1 MSENR
6 LTLPADM
13 LESVLKDARRLAD
26 EAQGLL
32 APVVE
37 QRDHL
42 RSELIDAQQIITVP
56 EPAETVSLAAVDGGS
71 VIDQMYAA
79 DRLVVAAVVAEGM
92 RTSRTGELH
101 HATWTRTLA
110 HQLDL
115 DRLASAVMICLELQL
130 LQGVNHQVRI
140 FDGSHQ
146 TPIIALNS
154 ALSSRNPTVRA
165 TTAQLIHETGAVDA
179 LRTMCHDREGS
190 RIVGL
195 PKADSS
201 TEFCRKYSRNLGF
214 ELPPITD
221 RFLATQVL
229 EPGEMLLPRKP
240 ENWHGL
246 HINFRKTIESD
257 DEAEQNP
264 AVQHL
269 VEKSAEELDDVIE
282 PLRNCHKKGQ
292 GVGITYLKPHRSDTC
307 VKLEFKASL
316 GPDHGTWLASIL
328 AAEAVSPHMQEPY
341 AQFVADLWAKNVS
354 MAADALGAAVRH
366 KLSPDAAW
374 AQYLTLGYR
383 TQTAGGHQ

>member
-115 DRLASAVMICLELQL
+115 DRLASV
-130 LQGVNHQVRI
+130 
-140 FDGSHQ
+140 
-146 TPIIALNS
+146 
-154 ALSSRNPTVRA
+154 LS
-165 TTAQLIHETGAVDA
+165 
-179 LRTMCHDREGS
+179 
-190 RIVGL
+190 
-195 PKADSS
+195 
-201 TEFCRKYSRNLGF
+201 Y
-214 ELPPITD
+214 
-221 RFLATQVL
+221 
-229 EPGEMLLPRKP
+229 
-240 ENWHGL
+240 
-246 HINFRKTIESD
+246 
-257 DEAEQNP
+257 
-264 AVQHL
+264 
-269 VEKSAEELDDVIE
+269 
-282 PLRNCHKKGQ
+282 
-292 GVGITYLKPHRSDTC
+292 
-307 VKLEFKASL
+307 
-316 GPDHGTWLASIL
+316 
-328 AAEAVSPHMQEPY
+328 
-341 AQFVADLWAKNVS
+341 
-354 MAADALGAAVRH
+354 
-366 KLSPDAAW
+366 
-374 AQYLTLGYR
+374 
-383 TQTAGGHQ
+383 